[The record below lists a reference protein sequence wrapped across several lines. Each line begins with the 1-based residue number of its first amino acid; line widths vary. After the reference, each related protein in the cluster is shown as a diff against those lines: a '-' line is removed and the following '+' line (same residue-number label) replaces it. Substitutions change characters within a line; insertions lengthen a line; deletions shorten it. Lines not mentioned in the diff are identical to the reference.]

1 MAFSSAPFQ
10 SLLQDYYKTDI
21 VNNKIVTRVNP
32 YRGITW
38 EKIFKNYK
46 IISQKINSDG
56 KCYKINIQIEKFGI
70 TVYVPPSAPLNV
82 MESDKIYRSTKKTV
96 TKYFA
101 SGEIGSQGIWFL
113 INGLRNVFIPC
124 SDIKENDDVCYD
136 YIRDFLQNNKNQD
149 LELHNISS
157 KNSSILLELCIW
169 MWRVSGLSLKD
180 WFEMYVSQDNP
191 NTDIFSSF
199 NLNGEY
205 ILPKYNSVVNCI
217 EWIAELN
224 PEFKDIFDEEKI
236 KVYPQLKENMY
247 LYMSKI
253 DSLTEGLDNSPNEY
267 MYSMLKDKKDFN
279 INKEEIIFD
288 DILDLDTWK
297 NDKFHDLEIFE
308 TLENRGI
315 YIYRSDKG
323 MYLVVNTK
331 SIEETLLTSLYWNK
345 SKKIVNPELYTPQLL
360 RGVKNKVGYVLYDNK
375 LKIIKES
382 KKESMINVIFYNS
395 NLYSTFI
402 KLI

>member
-1 MAFSSAPFQ
+1 
-10 SLLQDYYKTDI
+10 
-21 VNNKIVTRVNP
+21 
-32 YRGITW
+32 
-38 EKIFKNYK
+38 
-46 IISQKINSDG
+46 
-56 KCYKINIQIEKFGI
+56 
-70 TVYVPPSAPLNV
+70 
-82 MESDKIYRSTKKTV
+82 
-96 TKYFA
+96 
-101 SGEIGSQGIWFL
+101 
-113 INGLRNVFIPC
+113 
-124 SDIKENDDVCYD
+124 
-136 YIRDFLQNNKNQD
+136 
-149 LELHNISS
+149 
-157 KNSSILLELCIW
+157 
-169 MWRVSGLSLKD
+169 
-180 WFEMYVSQDNP
+180 
-191 NTDIFSSF
+191 
-199 NLNGEY
+199 
-205 ILPKYNSVVNCI
+205 
-217 EWIAELN
+217 
-224 PEFKDIFDEEKI
+224 
-236 KVYPQLKENMY
+236 
-247 LYMSKI
+247 MSKI
-253 DSLTEGLDNSPNEY
+253 DSLTDGLDNSPNEY